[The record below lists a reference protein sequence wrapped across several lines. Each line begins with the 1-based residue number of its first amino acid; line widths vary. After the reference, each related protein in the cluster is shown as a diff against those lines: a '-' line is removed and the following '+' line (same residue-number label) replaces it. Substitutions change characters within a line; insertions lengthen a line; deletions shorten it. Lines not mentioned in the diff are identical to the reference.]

1 MAVLSCFA
9 LLGIFQSSADF
20 ARGEKVQSENRLTAA
35 PRFMLWLVELDKVPQ
50 CREI

>member
-1 MAVLSCFA
+1 MVVLSCFG
-9 LLGIFQSSADF
+9 LLGTFHGSADF